1 MNLSGLRSRIARAGA
16 AVTPRPGRRR
26 KLTTA
31 ENRQELDRILT
42 EIDRLP
48 ADAAP
53 HPDSTGL
60 AEALAEIDRVLA
72 VMDEREAAA
81 S

>member
-1 MNLSGLRSRIARAGA
+1 MKSLDSLRRQVAALAKRAQ
-16 AVTPRPGRRR
+16 PRPGRRR
-26 KLTTA
+26 RLTTA

-60 AEALAEIDRVLA
+60 VEALAEIDRVLA
-72 VMDEREAAA
+72 VMDEREAVA
-81 S
+81 

>member
-1 MNLSGLRSRIARAGA
+1 MNFAGLRSQVEALAKRAR
-16 AVTPRPGRRR
+16 PRPGRRR

-72 VMDEREAAA
+72 AMDAREAVA
-81 S
+81 

>member
-1 MNLSGLRSRIARAGA
+1 
-16 AVTPRPGRRR
+16 
-26 KLTTA
+26 LTTA

-72 VMDEREAAA
+72 AMDAREAVA
-81 S
+81 